1 LTIADFQLLIERHLN
16 NTTLFF
22 HSTFIN
28 QQSTMNFAQAPI
40 NSCKSAV
47 SL

>member
-1 LTIADFQLLIERHLN
+1 LTIADFQLLIERHVN

-28 QQSTMNFAQAPI
+28 QQSTMNFAQASI
-40 NSCKSAV
+40 DNCNSAI

>member
-22 HSTFIN
+22 HSTFKN
-28 QQSTMNFAQAPI
+28 QQSTIFYQSPI
-40 NSCKSAV
+40 NNCNSAIF
-47 SL
+47 L